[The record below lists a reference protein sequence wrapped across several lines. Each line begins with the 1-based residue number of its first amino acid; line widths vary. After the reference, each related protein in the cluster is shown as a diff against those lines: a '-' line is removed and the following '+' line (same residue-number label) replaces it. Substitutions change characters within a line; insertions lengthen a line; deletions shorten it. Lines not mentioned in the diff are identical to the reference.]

1 MSGQPVVLFVC
12 TQNAGRSQMAEA
24 IFNRLAAGRAL
35 ARSAGSRPAD
45 AVHPVVIEALAEIG
59 LDVAAVRPKELSPGV
74 TEGIDVLVTMGCGD
88 ECPVIPGTRVIDWEL
103 PDPAHEPLLVVR
115 TIRDQIERQVGDLLG
130 ELRVTRS

>member
-1 MSGQPVVLFVC
+1 
-12 TQNAGRSQMAEA
+12 MAEA

-59 LDVAAVRPKELSPGV
+59 LDVAAVRPKELSPDV

-88 ECPVIPGTRVIDWEL
+88 ECPVIPGARVIDWEL